1 MKKYQLTFLR
11 AAINDIRHSRL
22 WYNSQKDHL
31 GDEFLNEI
39 DKLQNQ
45 IKSNPKKFPKVRND
59 IRKAVLKRF
68 PYSIFFVV
76 TDKKI
81 SVIAVFHNSR
91 NPIVWQKRPK

>member
-1 MKKYQLTFLR
+1 M
-11 AAINDIRHSRL
+11 
-22 WYNSQKDHL
+22 

-45 IKSNPKKFPKVRND
+45 INSNPKQFPKVRND